1 MGKRLRLIILGVL
14 IALGVLSLYPSI
26 KWYFFTTEETKAIAL
41 SNRSSIRTRAIE
53 QAEKDTEKVLAIL
66 QGETEDVF
74 ALNKV
79 STGSFLNLRTKARER
94 ALEKETTLAENA
106 SAQELFAVF
115 RNKDEINQIL
125 LTYYRETY
133 TNIKKSKDRIIK
145 LGLDLSGGVSATLRV
160 DQEDLATRLE
170 HTPSATELSEAV
182 DRAMIVLQ
190 SRIDSFGVSEPS
202 LRRLNDDSILVEIPG
217 EDDREQINGFLQGK
231 GSLSFILVDDD
242 ATEKLIDI
250 QRKDSSWTYTGD
262 NAPDFIQAGTEILEY
277 VVRDEFGI
285 DTHQLWIVVYEN
297 IEDYGIDGDHLE
309 RALVST
315 DQLSNRPVVDFQLDQ
330 EGTQKFATLTSDYI
344 NRSMAIV
351 LEKRVRAYATLS
363 SVISDGSAVIQ
374 GFSRDLAN
382 DIAIVLQ
389 TAALPVTL
397 NVVDQELIG
406 PSLGQLVIEQGLRAL
421 TIGFILVIVFMI
433 IYYIGSGVTAVI
445 TLLCNVF
452 FILAILTSFNFT
464 LTLTG
469 IAAIIL
475 TVGMAV
481 DANVLIFERIKEE
494 LAQGK
499 LRHTAIEN
507 GFRKAFWT
515 ILDANITTL
524 VASIFIAQLSSGRI
538 QGFAVTLSTGILTTL
553 FSVLF
558 ISRLLFDFG
567 TETVKL
573 KNTSISWR
581 KLR

>member
-66 QGETEDVF
+66 QGDTEDVF
-74 ALNKV
+74 AMNKV
-79 STGSFLNLRTKARER
+79 SESFLDLRTKARER
-94 ALEKETTLAENA
+94 AVAKETTLAENA

-125 LTYYRETY
+125 LTYYREKY
-133 TNIKKSKDRIIK
+133 TAIKKSKDSIIK

-242 ATEKLIDI
+242 ATEKLIAL
-250 QRKDSSWTYTGD
+250 QRQDSSWTYTGE

-277 VVRDEFGI
+277 VVRDAFGI
-285 DTHQLWIVVYEN
+285 DTHQLWIVVYQN
-297 IEDYGIDGDHLE
+297 IEDYGIDGSHLE

-315 DQLSNRPVVDFQLDQ
+315 DQLSNRPIVDFQLDQ
-330 EGTQKFATLTSDYI
+330 EGTQKFATLTADYI

-363 SVISDGSAVIQ
+363 AVISDGSAVIQ

-397 NVVDQELIG
+397 NVVNQELIG
-406 PSLGQLVIEQGLRAL
+406 PSLGQIVIEQGLRAL